1 MHMLLLR
8 NVTYS
13 ANGRKI
19 LERINMRFKEGM
31 SYSILGPNG
40 AGKSTLAYI
49 LMGVIKPSEGRVFMG
64 DKDITELNIT
74 ERAKLGIN
82 LLWQEPA
89 RYDGIAVEEYLTLGG
104 KLNVNKE
111 EVKEVLEI
119 VGLPYE
125 LYHSRFVDKS
135 LSGGERKRVELA
147 SILLLKPKYAILD
160 EPDSGLD
167 ITVTELIDRTLDYLK
182 RIGTTIILITHH
194 EDIAKKTEFSYF
206 VCSGKVVRKGF
217 SDEVVEYY
225 KRACGRC
232 PLLEVMRYGHQ
243 DGSSKGI

>member
-1 MHMLLLR
+1 MLLLR

-49 LMGVIKPSEGRVFMG
+49 LMGVIKTSEGRVLL
-64 DKDITELNIT
+64 DERDITELSIT
-74 ERAKLGIN
+74 ERAKLGIT

-89 RYDGIAVEEYLTLGG
+89 RYDGITVEEYLTLGG
-104 KLNVNKE
+104 KLNVSEKE
-111 EVKEVLEI
+111 LRRVFDI

-125 LYHSRFVDKS
+125 VYHHRFVDKS
-135 LSGGERKRVELA
+135 LSGGERKRIELA
-147 SILLLKPKYAILD
+147 SVLLLKPKYAILD

-167 ITVTELIDRTLDYLK
+167 ITASDLIDRTLEYLRK
-182 RIGTTIILITHH
+182 VGTTVILITHH

-206 VCSGKVVRKGF
+206 VCGGKVVRKGF
-217 SDEVVEYY
+217 SEEVVEYY
-225 KRACGRC
+225 KRACGKC
-232 PLLEVMRYGHQ
+232 PLLEGMS
-243 DGSSKGI
+243 DGY

>member
-1 MHMLLLR
+1 MLLLR

-49 LMGVIKPSEGRVFMG
+49 LMGVIKPSEGRVLL
-64 DKDITELNIT
+64 DERDITELSIT
-74 ERAKLGIN
+74 ERAKLGIT

-89 RYDGIAVEEYLTLGG
+89 RYDGITVEEYLTLGG
-104 KLNVNKE
+104 KLNVSEKE
-111 EVKEVLEI
+111 LRRVFDI

-125 LYHSRFVDKS
+125 VYHHRFVDKS
-135 LSGGERKRVELA
+135 LSGGERKRIELA
-147 SILLLKPKYAILD
+147 SVLLLKPKYAILD

-167 ITVTELIDRTLDYLK
+167 ITASDLIDRTLEYLRK
-182 RIGTTIILITHH
+182 VGTTVILITHH

-206 VCSGKVVRKGF
+206 VCGGKVVRKGF
-217 SDEVVEYY
+217 SEEVVEYY
-225 KRACGRC
+225 KRACGKC
-232 PLLEVMRYGHQ
+232 PLLEGMS
-243 DGSSKGI
+243 DGY